1 MAFFTYRT
9 GLKSLV
15 LFVTLVVLHASSFGQ
30 QSVARQWSETQL
42 SCIRKYFAKPTVH
55 ARHLSHVSIAM
66 YDAWAVYDDEA
77 QPYLLGQTWGGFN
90 CPFNGITMP
99 ADGDLLAAQEKAISY
114 AAYRTLWNRY
124 TIFAP
129 GANLLT
135 IQGYLNDR
143 MALLGYD
150 TAITSTDYSDGD
162 PAKLGNYIAAK
173 FQEFALQD
181 GSNQQLNYANT
192 QYAPINGQ
200 LQPAYPGN
208 PDVVDPN
215 RWQALVLGQCV
226 DQSNNPVECPPGTGT
241 PALSHEWGNVI
252 PFALTEDQADTL
264 ERDGLNWKV
273 YLDPGPPPYLDTTVQ
288 TGMDESF
295 FKWGYV
301 MNIIW
306 HSFHNNDDGVMV
318 DASPNSVG
326 GLNITSNAQ
335 LPQTFEDYQ
344 AFYNLYEGGVND
356 PGHAINPATGVPYE
370 PQMIPRKDF
379 SRVLSQ
385 YWADGPNSET
395 PPGHWFKLF
404 NEVEDNMALLSIEK
418 RWMGEEAVSDL
429 EWDIKGYFALGG
441 GIHDAAI
448 ACWGTK
454 GYYDYT
460 RPIMAIR
467 WMGVKGQS
475 TDLNLPHYHPAGLPL
490 IPGYIELVEEGDSL
504 AGDNNEHL
512 YKIKI
517 FSWKGP
523 FAATGEDGAGW
534 LLAENWWTYQTAG
547 FVTPP
552 FAGYYS
558 GHSTYSRTAA
568 EIMTLITGDEY
579 FPGGMAEFV
588 AAQDEYLL
596 ADDGPSATVKLQW
609 ATYRDASDQCSLSRI
624 YGGLHPPQD
633 DIPGRT
639 VGLIVGPQA
648 VNKANEFFHSN
659 PAQVAL
665 ATQTAII
672 SDANVGVSWSVTITF
687 DKAMDQSVAPQL
699 ILLNNAAAS
708 SLELTGGMWTDAL
721 HYVAEYNVL
730 DNNVTIG
737 NIVISAQGA
746 QDLNGVSNMPGVS
759 AAFSIDTQNPTATT
773 NIIGAEAI
781 INESSVEANNGFD
794 VIVEFSEEMNTGN
807 NPQFTFSEA
816 GSNFVLDGS
825 SAWTSG
831 TTYRAVFNLV
841 DSNEEAT
848 NIDIE
853 IAAATDA
860 AGNNQLITM
869 LNDALNIDTNA
880 PAGDL
885 SINQNTISDSN
896 TGDVL
901 NVILNYDSPM
911 NTSIVPAIAVTG
923 ISLSNNFTLGGGSWN
938 AEGTTYTANY
948 VILDGNVEA
957 DGVSFTASDAQDLAG
972 NTQTVPISSDALSI
986 DTKNPVVN
994 SVSAGSS
1001 LLADTNTGSPFVLA
1015 IAFDEAMNAAAP
1027 TISFGQNIPSL
1038 TLNAAASSWNGN
1050 TYNAV
1055 YNLTDDNIEFSD
1067 IVVSVSGGSDAV
1079 GNTQSAVHFAYDV
1092 FSIDTQNPEVS
1103 SLNTSTSVIN
1113 SGDVGA
1119 NTFAVTVNFTEAMDQ
1134 TSAPDITFDP
1144 AAGLT
1149 PSAASGWDSDYTY
1162 TAHYDVA
1169 AGESSVSN
1177 ISVSVGTAS
1186 TDVAGNPMLS
1196 ATFENAFSIDIV
1208 NSLMEFDGSSAWTIY
1223 PNPVLVGDDIRIQL
1237 PATIGTARIMIF
1249 DGQGK
1254 MVHDLSYTGNNS
1266 PMVVTT
1272 SAWAEGMYMV
1282 KLISEN
1288 TQGSMPVSV
1297 VR

>member
-90 CPFNGITMP
+90 CPFNGIPMP
-99 ADGDLLAAQEKAISY
+99 TDGNFQAAQEKAISY

-129 GANLLT
+129 GGNLLT

-181 GSNQQLNYANT
+181 GSNQQGNYANL
-192 QYAPINGQ
+192 QYQPINGQ
-200 LQPAYPGN
+200 LQPAFPGN
-208 PDVVDPN
+208 PSVVDPN
-215 RWQALVLGQCV
+215 RWQALVLSQCI

-318 DASPNSVG
+318 DTSPNSVG

-475 TDLNLPHYHPAGLPL
+475 TDSNLPHYHPAGLPL

-523 FAATGEDGAGW
+523 FAATGQDGAGW

-672 SDANVGVSWSVTITF
+672 SDANVGVSWSVTVAF
-687 DKAMDQSVAPQL
+687 DKPMDQSVAPQL
-699 ILLNNAAAS
+699 ILLNNAAAP

-759 AAFSIDTQNPTATT
+759 AACSIDTQNPTATT

-781 INESSVEANNGFD
+781 INESSVESNNGFD

-816 GSNFVLDGS
+816 GSSFVLDGS
-825 SAWTSG
+825 SAWTSN

-885 SINQNTISDSN
+885 SISQNTISDSN
-896 TGDVL
+896 TGDLL

-911 NTSIVPAIAVTG
+911 NTSIAPAIALSS
-923 ISLSNNFTLGGGSWN
+923 ISLSNNLTLGGDSWN
-938 AEGTTYTANY
+938 AEGTTYTANF
-948 VILDGNVEA
+948 VILDGNVEV

-972 NTQTVPISSDALSI
+972 NPQTVSISSDALSI

-1001 LLADTNTGSPFVLA
+1001 QLADTNTGSPFVLA

-1055 YNLTDDNIEFSD
+1055 YNLTDDNIEVSD
-1067 IVVSVSGGSDAV
+1067 IVVSVSGASDAV
-1079 GNTQSAVHFAYDV
+1079 GNNQSAVHFAYDV
-1092 FSIDTQNPEVS
+1092 FSIDTQNPEVA

-1113 SGDVGA
+1113 SSDVGA

-1177 ISVSVGTAS
+1177 ISVSVGTAAA
-1186 TDVAGNPMLS
+1186 DVAGNPMLS

>member
-90 CPFNGITMP
+90 CPFNGIPMP
-99 ADGDLLAAQEKAISY
+99 TDGNFQAAQEKAISY

-173 FQEFALQD
+173 LQEFALQD
-181 GSNQQLNYANT
+181 GSNQQGNYANL
-192 QYAPINGQ
+192 QYQPINGQ
-200 LQPAYPGN
+200 LQPAFPGN
-208 PDVVDPN
+208 PSVVDPN
-215 RWQALVLGQCV
+215 RWQTLVLNQCI
-226 DQSNNPVECPPGTGT
+226 DQNGLEIPCLPGTGV

-264 ERDGLNWKV
+264 VRDGLSWKV

-306 HSFHNNDDGVMV
+306 HSFHNNDDGVMI
-318 DASPNSVG
+318 DASPNNIG
-326 GLNITSNAQ
+326 GLNITSIDS
-335 LPQTFEDYQ
+335 LPVTFEDYQ

-475 TDLNLPHYHPAGLPL
+475 TDSNLPHYHPAGLPL

-596 ADDGPSATVKLQW
+596 ADDGPSTTVKLQW
-609 ATYRDASDQCSLSRI
+609 ATYRDASDQCSVSRI

-648 VNKANEFFHSN
+648 VNKANEFFNSN

-687 DKAMDQSVAPQL
+687 DKAMDQSVTPQL
-699 ILLNNAAAS
+699 ILLNNAAAP
-708 SLELTGGMWTDAL
+708 SLVLTGGMWTDAF

-730 DNNVTIG
+730 DNNATIG

-746 QDLNGVSNMPGVS
+746 QDLSGVSNMPGVS

-773 NIIGAEAI
+773 NILGAEAI
-781 INESSVEANNGFD
+781 INESSVEASNGID
-794 VIVEFSEEMNTGN
+794 VIIEFSEEMNTSN
-807 NPQFTFSEA
+807 NPQLTFSEA
-816 GSNFVLDGS
+816 GSSFVLDGS
-825 SAWTSG
+825 SAWTST

-841 DSNEEAT
+841 DNNEEAT

-885 SINQNTISDSN
+885 SISQNTISDSN

-901 NVILNYDSPM
+901 NVIFNYDSPM
-911 NTSIVPAIAVTG
+911 NPLLSPDIAVTG
-923 ISLSNNFTLGGGSWN
+923 ISLSNNFAIGEGSWN

-972 NTQTVPISSDALSI
+972 NTQTVSISSDALSI

-1001 LLADTNTGSPFVLA
+1001 ILADTNTGSPFVLA

-1055 YNLTDDNIEFSD
+1055 YNLTDDNIEVSD
-1067 IVVSVSGGSDAV
+1067 IVVSVSGASDAV
-1079 GNTQSAVHFAYDV
+1079 GNAQSAVHFAFDV
-1092 FSIDTQNPEVS
+1092 FSIDTQNPEVA

-1177 ISVSVGTAS
+1177 ISVGVGTAAA
-1186 TDVAGNPMLS
+1186 DVAGNPMLS

-1254 MVHDLSYTGNNS
+1254 MVHDLSYTGNSS
-1266 PMVVTT
+1266 PMVLTT